1 MYTCPCCGHEV
12 FVMPPGSYDICP
24 VCFWED
30 DGHQLADPFAEGGSN
45 GVSLAQAQV
54 AFVQLG
60 ACEHRLIE
68 HVRPALPDEKVDPLW
83 FPLWAQRVDLP
94 PPDDPPPDAQSP
106 LAMCYWLRSRP

>member
-30 DGHQLADPFAEGGSN
+30 DGHQLADPFAAGGSN

-54 AFVQLG
+54 AFVQFG
-60 ACEHRLIE
+60 ACERRLVE
-68 HVRPALPDEKVDPLW
+68 QVRPAQPDETIDPLW
-83 FPLWAQRVDLP
+83 FPLWTRRIDLP
-94 PPDDPPPDAQSP
+94 GAGHPAPDAKSSRP
-106 LAMCYWLRSRP
+106 MSYWLRSQP